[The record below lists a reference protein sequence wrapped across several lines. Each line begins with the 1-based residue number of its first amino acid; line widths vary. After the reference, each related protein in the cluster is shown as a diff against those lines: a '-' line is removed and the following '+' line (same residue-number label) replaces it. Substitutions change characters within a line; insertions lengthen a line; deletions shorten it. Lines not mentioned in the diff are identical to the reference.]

1 MNPGHYGYELPKG
14 QTSLTINHDNINL
27 IEELLQH
34 DASRVN
40 DLLRLIL
47 GILTRDWHAKEEDTS
62 ENGPRPSSSELV
74 SSSTLKKFDS

>member
-27 IEELLQH
+27 IEELLQN

-47 GILTRDWHAKEEDTS
+47 GILSRDWSEKREDTG
-62 ENGPRPSSSELV
+62 ENGPDSSSSEQV
-74 SSSTLKKFDS
+74 TSSTLKKFDS